1 MKNLRQ
7 RIQAL
12 LKSPDYRP
20 LNKSEFARTLNLK
33 PNERSDLRAEL
44 ARLEKK
50 GDIVYGKK
58 GRFTPRAKSQGKG
71 GKGKSAPGAL
81 LIGTLRF
88 QGSGHAWFYPDANDA
103 TNEAAGMDLKKILP
117 HLHPLHQNLH
127 RDEWRQCCRAGSTA
141 SVSQTGPSTAVVV
154 STAP

>member
-71 GKGKSAPGAL
+71 GKGKRIDMEMESATYKFK
-81 LIGTLRF
+81 INIRDT
-88 QGSGHAWFYPDANDA
+88 QGKDGYPTRMMCDFSY
-103 TNEAAGMDLKKILP
+103 K
-117 HLHPLHQNLH
+117 
-127 RDEWRQCCRAGSTA
+127 
-141 SVSQTGPSTAVVV
+141 
-154 STAP
+154 